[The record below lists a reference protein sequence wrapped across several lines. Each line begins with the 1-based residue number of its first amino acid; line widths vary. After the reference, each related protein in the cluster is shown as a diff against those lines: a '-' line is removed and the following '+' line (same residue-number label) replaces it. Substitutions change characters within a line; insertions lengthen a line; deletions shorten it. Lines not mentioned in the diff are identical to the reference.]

1 MPNSANQQEI
11 MLAKEKQQISR
22 ASARFIRPG
31 NSAKAIIE
39 INYEQTMKTSEHEHS
54 FARTHHLTGIRN
66 WCLRRISMHSLAGDH
81 ETAQALT
88 NEHMEL
94 LKQVDSSRVLW
105 ITGKTID
112 R

>member
-1 MPNSANQQEI
+1 MKIPEH
-11 MLAKEKQQISR
+11 ER
-22 ASARFIRPG
+22 AFARF
-31 NSAKAIIE
+31 
-39 INYEQTMKTSEHEHS
+39 
-54 FARTHHLTGIRN
+54 HHLTDIRN
-66 WCLRRISMHSLAGDH
+66 WRLRTISMHSLAGDH

-94 LKQVDSSRVLW
+94 LKQVDSSQVLW

>member
-1 MPNSANQQEI
+1 
-11 MLAKEKQQISR
+11 
-22 ASARFIRPG
+22 
-31 NSAKAIIE
+31 
-39 INYEQTMKTSEHEHS
+39 
-54 FARTHHLTGIRN
+54 
-66 WCLRRISMHSLAGDH
+66 MHSLAGDH

-94 LKQVDSSRVLW
+94 LKQIDSSQVLW

>member
-1 MPNSANQQEI
+1 M
-11 MLAKEKQQISR
+11 KIS
-22 ASARFIRPG
+22 
-31 NSAKAIIE
+31 E
-39 INYEQTMKTSEHEHS
+39 YERS
-54 FARTHHLTGIRN
+54 FTRIHHLTGIRN
-66 WCLRRISMHSLAGDH
+66 WCLNRISMHSLAGDH

-94 LKQVDSSRVLW
+94 LKQVDSSQALW